1 MRGWECKHHGQAAA
15 AQHNVALSALFCCQ
29 TWVGLSI
36 VTQENAFLCY
46 FPLCLS
52 IIITSPCLWSSWKH
66 CPAWSWSAGGAGVG
80 QRGGEVPRL
89 HVDEAFMNILHE
101 MYHISMIYQSSPL
114 PPIYQVFWPGLPPAI
129 SCGYHNG
136 AVCSPSSRADTFK
149 TILCSARV
157 KWGSPVHFYFC
168 PSVEAAGVIVLDLH
182 CCNLLFNLS
191 PQFEQN

>member
-1 MRGWECKHHGQAAA
+1 MLFFVISPFVCPLLLHPPACDHPGNTALPGPGQL
-15 AQHNVALSALFCCQ
+15 VY
-29 TWVGLSI
+29 WGG
-36 VTQENAFLCY
+36 
-46 FPLCLS
+46 P
-52 IIITSPCLWSSWKH
+52 
-66 CPAWSWSAGGAGVG
+66 AGGGRCPVYMWMKHLWTFSTKCIIFPWYINHPHCLQYIRFSG
-80 QRGGEVPRL
+80 PVSL
-89 HVDEAFMNILHE
+89 
-101 MYHISMIYQSSPL
+101 S
-114 PPIYQVFWPGLPPAI
+114 AI

>member
-1 MRGWECKHHGQAAA
+1 MLFFVISPFVCPLLLHTPACDHPGNTALPGPGQLVVLGWA
-15 AQHNVALSALFCCQ
+15 S
-29 TWVGLSI
+29 
-36 VTQENAFLCY
+36 
-46 FPLCLS
+46 
-52 IIITSPCLWSSWKH
+52 
-66 CPAWSWSAGGAGVG
+66 GG
-80 QRGGEVPRL
+80 REVPRL
-89 HVDEAFMNILHE
+89 HVEEAFMNILHE